1 MSITLGMMLRIDSNP
16 VAMPVPPLQQGERPV
31 RPVIEAERV
40 VDVTSTGRNKSLRN
54 SVLIHYQGDARPAQ
68 ESSVT
73 YSRKGTS
80 GPALPELNGQLLNVY
95 A

>member
-1 MSITLGMMLRIDSNP
+1 MSITLGLMLRVDGNP
-16 VAMPVPPLQQGERPV
+16 AAMPVPPLQQGERPV

-40 VDVTSTGRNKSLRN
+40 VDVTSTARNKTLRN
-54 SVLIHYQGDARPAQ
+54 NVQIHYQGDARPAQ
-68 ESSVT
+68 EPPST
-73 YSRKGTS
+73 YSRKGAS